1 MTENLFTHNL
11 NTVYHIKTLF
21 VYKFIRRAKLF
32 LDIVLMRTLEYRNRL
47 FEYHFPVVQTEV
59 IALQCKSLL
68 GGAKIYKML
77 ATNSRPHS
85 Y

>member
-1 MTENLFTHNL
+1 
-11 NTVYHIKTLF
+11 
-21 VYKFIRRAKLF
+21 
-32 LDIVLMRTLEYRNRL
+32 MRTLEYRNRL
-47 FEYHFPVVQTEV
+47 FEYNFPVVQTEV

-68 GGAKIYKML
+68 GGTKIYKML